1 MNSSHSILKIFF
13 VLYVISDL
21 LVMAGEIH
29 FIDPSDYLFY
39 FAGKLVFIFGPLI
52 LGYKLLKKPHDRLLT
67 NSIGV
72 LILLYSVHG
81 QWYRP
86 LYFFAYIQLI
96 LCFSLFFQVRFKD
109 FVVVSLGVGSFFVAV
124 FLLRFED
131 FKLGMANPSAFDLVW
146 VVFIFTV
153 IAAFVTRSF
162 SSYRL
167 FEEELLE
174 KQAIIG
180 QNMAAISH
188 NMSGLMAT
196 PRLNIDLLEKKID
209 SSDKDLT
216 EIIRHTKQSF
226 DGISRLMLDLNFVN
240 KIVESKKEKV
250 ELGEILRD
258 AIRIVDPKLRSTQVE
273 ANIEG
278 RILADPRELKS
289 IFITLLLN
297 SIETLNRCNIESP
310 KINVSRKGNSVV
322 FSDNGPGFSEDQLR
336 NLRTLGFIDR
346 TDHETRGLGLYLV
359 QKICQ
364 RNSWSVSYSNS
375 PGAKVSID
383 LKQISK

>member
-13 VLYVISDL
+13 ILYVISDL
-21 LVMAGEIH
+21 LVMAGEFN
-29 FIDPSDYLFY
+29 FISSTDYLPY
-39 FAGKLVFIFGPLI
+39 FTGKFVFIFGPAI
-52 LGYKLLKKPHDRLLT
+52 LGYRLLKKPHDRLLT

-109 FVVVSLGVGSFFVAV
+109 FVIIAFGVGGLFVAV
-124 FLLRFED
+124 FLYRFED
-131 FKLGMANPSAFDLVW
+131 FKIGMANPSAFDLVW

-196 PRLNIDLLEKKID
+196 PRLNIDLIKEKLNP
-209 SSDKDLT
+209 SDADLM
-216 EIIRHTKQSF
+216 ELINHTKRSF
-226 DGISRLMLDLNFVN
+226 DGISKLMLDLNYVN
-240 KIVESKKEKV
+240 KIVESQKEKV
-250 ELGEILRD
+250 ELKEVLRD
-258 AIRIVDPKLRSTQVE
+258 SIRVVDPKLRSIQVE
-273 ANIEG
+273 ADVEG
-278 RILADPRELKS
+278 TALADPREVKS
-289 IFITLLLN
+289 IFITLLIN
-297 SIETLNRCNIESP
+297 SIETLGRDKVDSP
-310 KINVSRKGNSVV
+310 RISVSRKGNSIV
-322 FSDNGPGFSEDQLR
+322 FSDNGPGFSEDQLQ

-346 TDHETRGLGLYLV
+346 TNQETRGLGLYLV
-359 QKICQ
+359 QKICH
-364 RNSWSVSYSNS
+364 RNSWTVSYSNS
-375 PGAKVSID
+375 HGANVAID
-383 LKQISK
+383 MKKISQ